1 VVAPTARRPPS
12 ERQPFVTTVQR
23 PRAAERARFPVPR
36 PDEAHWPGLATPPS
50 APLHARIAELLFRR
64 AVAPL
69 PVRVV
74 HPDGTVLGSGGAD
87 APVMLLVRPA
97 NVFARLGADVK
108 IGFGEAY
115 MTGDWTTGPGTDLAD
130 LLAPFASRMSDLVH
144 PLLQRLRH
152 RVERTQPAHEENSRT
167 NSRTNIS
174 RHYDLSNELF
184 EQFLD
189 ETMTYSSAWFE
200 PGDDLATAQNRK
212 MDGVLDLARVRADMH
227 VLEIGSGWGGLAI
240 RAARERGA
248 RVTTLTL
255 STEQQAL
262 ARRRADDAGVGHLVD
277 VRLQDYRDATGTYDA
292 IVSVEMVEAVG
303 EAYWP
308 TYFGALDEMLAPG
321 GRVGLQAITMAH
333 DRMLATRRSYS
344 WIHKYVFPG
353 GIIPSLR
360 SVSDNLAAH
369 TRLSIVERRDL
380 GPHYAR
386 TLAIWREHFLGN
398 WGRLEGSFDDT
409 FRRMWEFYLAYCE
422 AGFRVGYLGVSQLGL
437 ARDPFAGA

>member
-1 VVAPTARRPPS
+1 M
-12 ERQPFVTTVQR
+12 TTVQR
-23 PRAAERARFPVPR
+23 TARGIQGRFPVPR
-36 PDEAHWPGLATPPS
+36 PDESHWPGLATPPS
-50 APLHARIAELLFRR
+50 APVHARIAEAMFRR
-64 AVAPL
+64 AVATL

-74 HPDGTVLGSGGAD
+74 LPGGRVLGSGGKH
-87 APVMLLVRPA
+87 APVMRLVRPA

-130 LLAPFASRMSDLVH
+130 LLAPFAARMSQLVH
-144 PLLQRLRH
+144 PVLQRLRH
-152 RVERTQPAHEENSRT
+152 VVERTQPAHEENT
-167 NSRTNIS
+167 PENSRGNIA

-184 EQFLD
+184 ETFLD
-189 ETMTYSSAWFE
+189 ETMTYSSGWFE
-200 PGDDLATAQNRK
+200 PGDDLAAAQRRK
-212 MDGVLDLARVRADMH
+212 IDGILDLARVRAGMH
-227 VLEIGSGWGGLAI
+227 VLEIGSGWGALAI
-240 RAARERGA
+240 RAAHERGA

-255 STEQQAL
+255 SSEQQAL
-262 ARRRADDAGVGHLVD
+262 ARQRADDAGVGHLVD
-277 VRLQDYRDATGTYDA
+277 VRLQDYRDARGSYDA
-292 IVSVEMVEAVG
+292 IVSVEMIEAVG
-303 EAYWP
+303 ERYWP
-308 TYFGALDEMLAPG
+308 TYFGALDGLLAPG

-360 SVSDNLAAH
+360 AITETLAGH
-369 TRLSIVERRDL
+369 TSLSIVERRDL
-380 GPHYAR
+380 GPHYAH
-386 TLAIWREHFLGN
+386 TLALWRERFLAN

>member
-1 VVAPTARRPPS
+1 VTA
-12 ERQPFVTTVQR
+12 VQR
-23 PRAAERARFPVPR
+23 PPVVDPVRFPVPR
-36 PDEAHWPGLATPPS
+36 PDEAHWPGLATPPR
-50 APLHARIAELLFRR
+50 APVHARIAELIFRR

-74 HPDGTVLGSGGAD
+74 LPGGPVLGSGGKD
-87 APVMLLVRPA
+87 APVMRLVRPGA
-97 NVFARLGADVK
+97 FFSRLGADVK

-115 MTGDWTTGPGTDLAD
+115 MSGDWTTGPGTDLAD
-130 LLAPFASRMSDLVH
+130 LLAPFASRMSALVH

-152 RVERTQPAHEENSRT
+152 VVERTQPAHEENSVQ

-189 ETMTYSSAWFE
+189 ETMTYSSGWFE
-200 PGDDLATAQNRK
+200 PGDSLADAQRRK
-212 MDGVLDLARVRADMH
+212 MDGILDLARVRSGMH

-262 ARRRADDAGVGHLVD
+262 ARQRADDAGVGHLVD
-277 VRLQDYRDATGTYDA
+277 VRLQDYRDATGKYDA

-308 TYFGALDEMLAPG
+308 TYFAALDGLLASG
-321 GRVGLQAITMAH
+321 GRVGLQAITIAH
-333 DRMLATRRSYS
+333 DRLMATRRSYT

-353 GIIPSLR
+353 GIIPSVR
-360 SVSDNLAAH
+360 AISENLTAH
-369 TRLSIVERRDL
+369 TALSIVERRDL

-386 TLAIWREHFLGN
+386 TLAAWREQFLGN
-398 WGRLEGSFDDT
+398 WDRLQGTFDDT

-422 AGFRVGYLGVSQLGL
+422 AGFRAGYLGVSQLGL
-437 ARDPFAGA
+437 ARHPFEGA